1 MRDEIINLIIF
12 DMDGVLVD
20 ACEWHRV
27 ALNDAL
33 KEVCNYEISIQD
45 HYNIF
50 NGIPT
55 KVKLKKLSEM
65 GIIEESLFE
74 KIETIK
80 QEKTIQAISKFAKL
94 RKEKISLMKFLKEK
108 NIKIACYTNSIRATT
123 ELMLEKTGILK
134 YFDLL
139 ITNQDVIKAK
149 PDPEGY
155 LLCLKTLNI
164 SSKNTIIIEDS
175 PKGIEAAEQTGCF
188 LIKVKNPDEVNI
200 ELLKD
205 VIK

>member
-1 MRDEIINLIIF
+1 MKELIIF

-94 RKEKISLMKFLKEK
+94 RKEKILLMKFLKEK

-188 LIKVKNPDEVNI
+188 LIKVKNPDEVNV

-205 VIK
+205 AIK

>member
-1 MRDEIINLIIF
+1 MKELIIF

-94 RKEKISLMKFLKEK
+94 REEKILLMKFLKEK

-205 VIK
+205 AIK